1 MKLVGR
7 WWRLKNLNLSSLSGS
22 AGNLQV
28 CKYKLLTKR
37 KLHKRKP
44 LDEVWKIDDIVVLVT
59 SRKSRMTIK

>member
-1 MKLVGR
+1 
-7 WWRLKNLNLSSLSGS
+7 LSGS